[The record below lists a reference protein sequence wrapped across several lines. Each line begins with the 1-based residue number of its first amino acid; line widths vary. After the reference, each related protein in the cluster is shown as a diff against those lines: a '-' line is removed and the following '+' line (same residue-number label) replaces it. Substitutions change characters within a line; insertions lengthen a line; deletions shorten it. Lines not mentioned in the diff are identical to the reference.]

1 MSVNQTMM
9 QYFEWYLP
17 NDGLWWKR
25 CAAKAKNLKDIGITS
40 GFLFVVLAAGITA
53 FLTFLFSLAGSLL
66 HRNERKA
73 DSPQG
78 ITGIIGGA
86 VTILAGILLVFI

>member
-1 MSVNQTMM
+1 MRAFASSSDMFGVGLLSLLAEVNISLMTV
-9 QYFEWYLP
+9 
-17 NDGLWWKR
+17 
-25 CAAKAKNLKDIGITS
+25 LKSIGITS

-53 FLTFLFSLAGSLL
+53 FLTCLFSLAGSLL
-66 HRNERKA
+66 YRNERKA

-86 VTILAGILLVFI
+86 VTILAGILLVFM

>member
-1 MSVNQTMM
+1 MQAFASSSDMFGVGLLSLLAEVNISLMTV
-9 QYFEWYLP
+9 
-17 NDGLWWKR
+17 
-25 CAAKAKNLKDIGITS
+25 LKGIGITS

>member
-1 MSVNQTMM
+1 MFGVGLLSLLAEVNISLMTV
-9 QYFEWYLP
+9 
-17 NDGLWWKR
+17 
-25 CAAKAKNLKDIGITS
+25 LKGIGITS

-86 VTILAGILLVFI
+86 VTILAGILLVFM